1 MKKVS
6 ADKARILIVEDEDI
20 VVFDIEMIL
29 ESAGFDVVGS
39 ASSAVKAIEKLN
51 EEQIDLAIL
60 DIRLEGKIDG
70 ITLANTISGFYKIPV
85 IFLTALS
92 GKEILDRAKVSQHFG
107 FLVKPFNPET
117 LVSNI
122 EIALYK
128 HKSAHEK

>member
-1 MKKVS
+1 MS
-6 ADKARILIVEDEDI
+6 SDKARILIVEDEDI
-20 VVFDIEMIL
+20 VVFDIELIL
-29 ESAGFDVVGS
+29 EAAGFDVVGS
-39 ASSAVKAIEKLN
+39 ASSAVKAIQKLN

-70 ITLANTISGFYKIPV
+70 ITLADTISKIYKIPV
-85 IFLTALS
+85 IFLTAFS
-92 GKEILDRAKVSQHFG
+92 CKKILDRAKISTHYG

-128 HKSAHEK
+128 HKSAEEK